1 MAFSSRR
8 GRPRANSGVPDTG
21 TPELRQKR
29 RHCLTA
35 EPIDLCLEKGI
46 IDGDQHRSGL
56 HLRWLYTLRY
66 GAPALTTRYYRDDM
80 AAAAQTCEQWRS
92 AREQEYLLATR
103 LLASRRLEHVVL
115 RLAIYNE
122 LPAFLNPSL
131 QQQAWVQPALA
142 ERLDTLRQQLADG
155 LDLLVRH
162 WHPRSAAVK
171 PQPEVNR

>member
-1 MAFSSRR
+1 MAFSTRR
-8 GRPRANSGVPDTG
+8 GRPRVNSGVPDTG

-29 RHCLTA
+29 RHHLTA

-46 IDGDQHRSGL
+46 IDDDQHRSGL

-66 GAPALTTRYYRDDM
+66 GAPALTTRYFRDDM
-80 AAAAQTCEQWRS
+80 GAGAQTCEQWRS

-103 LLASRRLEHVVL
+103 MLAARRLEQAVV

-131 QQQAWVQPALA
+131 QQQAWLQPALA
-142 ERLDTLRQQLADG
+142 ERLDDLRGQLSDG
-155 LDLLVRH
+155 LFLLVKH
-162 WHPRSAAVK
+162 WHKPTAAGK
-171 PQPEVNR
+171 PQA

>member
-29 RHCLTA
+29 RHFLTA

-46 IDGDQHRSGL
+46 ISPQQHRSGL

-66 GAPALTTRYYRDDM
+66 GAPSLTTRYFREDPVTTHN
-80 AAAAQTCEQWRS
+80 TCEHWRS

-103 LLASRRLEHVVL
+103 LLVAQRYDSAIL
-115 RLAIYNE
+115 RLTIYNE
-122 LPAFLNPSL
+122 LPAFLNPAL
-131 QQQAWVQPALA
+131 QRQSWHEPALA
-142 ERLDTLRQQLADG
+142 HRLEDLRQQVKNG
-155 LDLLVRH
+155 LELLVQH
-162 WHPRSAAVK
+162 WHEARAASK
-171 PQPEVNR
+171 PHNPSNS